1 MKKWKQKEKSVC
13 DSTYFQWFIEIE
25 NLNYDL
31 PFPQIFKSFLNS
43 TKLKYIIK
51 KWRHVER
58 LTDSGEINNCFYI
71 RKVSS
76 S

>member
-31 PFPQIFKSFLNS
+31 PFPQIFK
-43 TKLKYIIK
+43 
-51 KWRHVER
+51 
-58 LTDSGEINNCFYI
+58 
-71 RKVSS
+71 
-76 S
+76 